1 MWLSGKSKKNVF
13 ELDVGS
19 LKLKF
24 HQKITENL
32 GKLIFKALEVLIM
45 TQMRQ
50 NLLKQNKSS
59 IKMPT
64 FLLMV
69 VCRICVIIKTSGALK
84 MNQPKI
90 SVIFW

>member
-50 NLLKQNKSS
+50 ETINKKVGIFIEDFFCLS
-59 IKMPT
+59 K
-64 FLLMV
+64 F
-69 VCRICVIIKTSGALK
+69 CRICVIMKTSGALK
-84 MNQPKI
+84 MN
-90 SVIFW
+90 